1 MNIETLPNKPKTI
14 NLVETRSANARCTME
29 KIGVLFIILVDTNG
43 KPNPKIHIRKIIFF
57 YRSTH
62 LFLLATT

>member
-43 KPNPKIHIRKIIFF
+43 RTKSKNTYKKNHI
-57 YRSTH
+57 
-62 LFLLATT
+62 FL